1 MKNTTE
7 LSLLLKKYL
16 TKRIDKEEYEILFLQ
31 LSELSNDE
39 LKKIVQQELGSVD
52 ADTDLAD
59 ELIDQR
65 LLRIY
70 GKINSTIADKS
81 VASISSDASKP
92 STGIFRTWSWIAAAA
107 SILLVCGLFFL
118 NRPETAD
125 IHPGLVQ
132 KFNDVHP
139 AVSAATLTFE
149 NGKKI
154 NLDTAV
160 TGVIYEEK
168 GFRIVKNKD
177 GQISYE
183 YDNQHEIETKTN
195 IIETSKAAYTMV
207 VLPDGSKVHL
217 NAMSSIRYPVTFRGD
232 KREVTLV
239 GEGFFEVV
247 KNSRQPFIVHTEGQ
261 DVEVLGTTF
270 NINTYD
276 TKKGVKTTLVEGKV
290 SVTLPDK
297 TSMIL
302 HPGEQALARDVITVR
317 HVNVEEIS
325 AWKDGK
331 FVFNN
336 TSLLSV
342 ISEIERW
349 YNVEF
354 VFADKNF
361 KDEPLSGSI
370 SRDVMLSDLL
380 DVIQMNTSYKFKIEE
395 RRIMVKH

>member
-7 LSLLLKKYL
+7 LNLLLKKYL
-16 TKRIDKEEYEILFLQ
+16 TKKIDKEEYDILFLK
-31 LSELSNDE
+31 LSELSDDE
-39 LKKIVQQELGSVD
+39 LKKIVQHELGSVD

-65 LLRIY
+65 LLSIY
-70 GKINSTIADKS
+70 GKINSTIASKS
-81 VASISSDASKP
+81 AYSTSSYSNKP
-92 STGIFRTWSWIAAAA
+92 SSGIFRKWGWIAAAA
-107 SILLVCGLFFL
+107 SILIVCGLFLF
-118 NRPETAD
+118 NRPETLENNPAIAHKSD
-125 IHPGLVQ
+125 
-132 KFNDVHP
+132 DVHP
-139 AVSAATLTFE
+139 AISAATLTFE
-149 NGKKI
+149 NGRKI
-154 NLDTAV
+154 NLDTAI

-168 GFRIVKNKD
+168 GFRIIKSKD
-177 GQISYE
+177 GLISYE
-183 YDNQHEIETKTN
+183 YDNKHEIETKTN
-195 IIETSKAAYTMV
+195 IIETPKAAYTMV

-217 NAMSSIRYPVTFRGD
+217 NAMSSIRYPVTFQGD

-247 KNSRQPFIVHTEGQ
+247 KNSAKPFIVHTEGQ

-276 TKKGVKTTLVEGKV
+276 AKKGVKTTLVEGKV
-290 SVTLPDK
+290 SITLPNK

-302 HPGEQALARDVITVR
+302 HPGEQALAKDMITVR
-317 HVNVEEIS
+317 HVNVEEIT
-325 AWKDGK
+325 AWKEGK

-342 ISEIERW
+342 IAEIERW

-354 VFADKNF
+354 VFTDKNF

-380 DVIQMNTSYKFKIEE
+380 DVIQMNTSYKFKIDE

>member
-7 LSLLLKKYL
+7 LSLLLNKYL
-16 TKRIDKEEYEILFLQ
+16 TKRIDKEEYDILFLK
-31 LSELSNDE
+31 LSELSDDE

-65 LLRIY
+65 LLSIY
-70 GKINSTIADKS
+70 GKINSTIASKS
-81 VASISSDASKP
+81 AYSTSSYSNKT
-92 STGIFRTWSWIAAAA
+92 SSGIFRTWSWIAAAA
-107 SILLVCGLFFL
+107 SILIVCGLLLF
-118 NRPETAD
+118 NRSETLENNPAIAHKYD
-125 IHPGLVQ
+125 
-132 KFNDVHP
+132 DVHP
-139 AVSAATLTFE
+139 AISTATLTFE
-149 NGKKI
+149 DGRKI
-154 NLDTAV
+154 NLDTPI

-168 GFRIVKNKD
+168 GFRILKSKD

-183 YDNQHEIETKTN
+183 YDNKQEINTKINSIETP
-195 IIETSKAAYTMV
+195 KAAYTMV

-217 NAMSSIRYPVTFRGD
+217 NAMSSIRYPVTFQGN
-232 KREVTLV
+232 KREVTLT

-247 KNSRQPFIVHTEGQ
+247 KNSRQPFIVHSEGQ

-276 TKKGVKTTLVEGKV
+276 AKKGVRTTLVEGKV
-290 SVTLPDK
+290 SITLPNK

-302 HPGEQALARDVITVR
+302 HPGEQALAKDIIEVS

-325 AWKDGK
+325 AWKEGK
-331 FVFNN
+331 FLFNN

-342 ISEIERW
+342 IAEIERW
-349 YNVEF
+349 YDVEF

-370 SRDVMLSDLL
+370 SREVMLSDLL
-380 DVIQMNTSYKFKIEE
+380 DVIQMNTSYKFKIEG